1 RHQRSCHPDQV
12 DNSSEARARS
22 AASAY
27 NRRFPDSRQ
36 IYAGHR
42 ARVMQ
47 LISELP
53 RGDAICVL
61 GAGNGSDLELAA
73 LAQQYEQ
80 IHLVDLDGEAL
91 ERVRAQQPP
100 PVRDRLVLHEDVDLS
115 GLLEHLDDWGE
126 RFPEPAELATSAVA
140 AARGLIRQLGR
151 SFAATVST
159 CVLSQLALPFQ
170 RSWVTSGPNWANLLS
185 TLTAVHLA
193 TLAGSTR
200 SGGHGLLVF
209 DTSSSRD
216 TPELM
221 SQREQSGIELQSF
234 VDRGQAEGWL
244 ALRPAPTDLLQQ
256 LASPGLGALVADTE
270 LGLPWL
276 WELGDAT
283 QLVYSLRFR
292 HP

>member
-1 RHQRSCHPDQV
+1 
-12 DNSSEARARS
+12 
-22 AASAY
+22 
-27 NRRFPDSRQ
+27 
-36 IYAGHR
+36 
-42 ARVMQ
+42 MQ

-53 RGDAICVL
+53 RGDAVCVL
-61 GAGNGSDLELAA
+61 GAGNGSDLDLAT
-73 LAQQYEQ
+73 LAEQYQQ

-91 ERVRAQQPP
+91 ERARARQPLP
-100 PVRDRLVLHEDVDLS
+100 LRERLVLHGDVDLS

-126 RFPEPAELATSAVA
+126 RFPEPAELAASAVA
-140 AARGLIRQLGR
+140 AARGLVRELGR

-170 RSWVTSGPNWANLLS
+170 RTWVTSGPNWANLLS
-185 TLTAVHLA
+185 TLSAVHLA

-200 SGGHGLLVF
+200 SGGRGLLVF

-216 TPELM
+216 TPELT
-221 SQREQSGIELQSF
+221 SQREQNPRALQAF
-234 VDRGQAEGWL
+234 VERGQAEGRL